1 MEIRMGSKSV
11 VDALQKSCGRL
22 GVGYIELY
30 QADLGFS
37 KRSLLYLGGKSSVVK
52 GLVDSKKRGLC
63 NFVGVKGVRGRK
75 NVEKVV
81 KMFEDSGAKLDVL
94 TAELSIV
101 DQRALKDGTLDAC
114 KRAGVQF
121 LAEDPLGK
129 GMIASGKYNARD
141 PTGGEMGKP
150 KFEFK
155 VLEPLLGVHDAL
167 RTVSE
172 MVRRRLKEGWEE
184 DREKRKGRGEK
195 IDVNE
200 PFGVEVTTTQ
210 VALNWVAAK
219 GAIPLVSVTQSKEA
233 SEILGVTE
241 FKLKGDDM
249 EVLEEKAAEAGLS

>member
-1 MEIRMGSKSV
+1 MEVRMGSKSV

-52 GLVDSKKRGLC
+52 GLADSKKRGLC
-63 NFVGVKGVRGRK
+63 NYVGVRGVRGRK
-75 NVEKVV
+75 NVERVV
-81 KMFEDSGAKLDVL
+81 AMFEKNGAKLDVL

-101 DQRALKDGTLDAC
+101 DQGALKDGTLDAC

-121 LAEDPLGK
+121 LAEEPLGK
-129 GMIASGKYNARD
+129 DLIASGKYNARD

-150 KFEFK
+150 RFEFK

-184 DREKRKGRGEK
+184 DRERRKGAGEK

-200 PFGVEVTTTQ
+200 AFGVTVTTSQ
-210 VALNWVAAK
+210 VALNWVEAK
-219 GAIPLVSVTQSKEA
+219 GAIPLASVTQSKEA
-233 SEILGVTE
+233 GEIVGVSG

-249 EVLEEKAAEAGLS
+249 EILEDKAAEAGLS